1 MRNGRVSRAVSF
13 WASTRPGVR
22 MARWV
27 TGLASLLVAQSALAV
42 PTLGQIGTYQQQTAT
57 GLSQGL
63 YYFLLFFGLLM
74 VGVGI
79 IMWGYSHKKHESPMV
94 AVVII
99 VAGVLLASVTEVMQV
114 GSATVFTGSSQSQV
128 QTVLG

>member
-1 MRNGRVSRAVSF
+1 MRKGS
-13 WASTRPGVR
+13 
-22 MARWV
+22 V
-27 TGLASLLVAQSALAV
+27 TSVLASVQQVVLRKVQWMVGLMLFGVGQSAWAV
-42 PTLGQIGTYQQQTAT
+42 PTLGQIGTYQQQTAQ
-57 GLSQGL
+57 GLSSGL

-94 AVVII
+94 AIVII
-99 VAGVLLASVTEVMQV
+99 IAGIFLASVTEVIQT
-114 GSATVFTGSSQSQV
+114 GSATIFTGSSQSQV